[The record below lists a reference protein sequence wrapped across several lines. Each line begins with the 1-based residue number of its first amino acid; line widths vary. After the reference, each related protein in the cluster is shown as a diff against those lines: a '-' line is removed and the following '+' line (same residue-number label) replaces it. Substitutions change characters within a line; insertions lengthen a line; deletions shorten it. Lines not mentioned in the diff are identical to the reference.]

1 MLEDFYDCV
10 YIYDDVDKLADA
22 LVKNYVENM
31 VECGIMPVK
40 YVDVN
45 NEEHCPYCKKFIKP
59 IIRRENDE
67 LRLIC
72 PKCKLTIEVRKFK
85 RR

>member
-1 MLEDFYDCV
+1 
-10 YIYDDVDKLADA
+10 
-22 LVKNYVENM
+22 
-31 VECGIMPVK
+31 MPVM

-45 NEEHCPYCKKFIKP
+45 DEELCPYCKLFIKP
-59 IIRRENDE
+59 IIRRSEDE
-67 LRLIC
+67 LRLVC